1 MDCIEVLSVSDSA
14 HALPWSQNEAELVTE
29 LQCGSDAAY
38 DWLVTHYST
47 PVYSLVFGMVS
58 EPSDAADITQDV
70 FLKAF
75 RGIRGFRRGSSL
87 KTWLYRI
94 AIREGLNHRRWLW
107 RHHRGQDSIDIETE
121 NGPCGMQ
128 IQDERDTP
136 FDQAASHEIQKA
148 VRGALSQ
155 VPASFR
161 SAVILRDLEGMSYEE
176 VAEVL
181 EVSVGTVKS
190 RILRGRRLLRE
201 ILRPYLGT
209 RAAYYGVSS
218 EAQRSHALEVNQNS
232 PAVMHSTLFSRVED
246 ENYSTDDADDLA
258 NSDQLD
264 SARGGVR

>member
-1 MDCIEVLSVSDSA
+1 VSDSA

-75 RGIRGFRRGSSL
+75 RGIRGFRQGSSL

-107 RHHRGQDSIDIETE
+107 RHHRAQDSIDTETE
-121 NGPCGMQ
+121 CGSCASQ
-128 IQDERDTP
+128 IRDARESP
-136 FDQAASHEIQKA
+136 FDQAAAHEIQKA

-181 EVSVGTVKS
+181 DVSVGTVKS
-190 RILRGRRLLRE
+190 RILRGRRILRE

-209 RAAYYGVSS
+209 RSVYRGASR
-218 EAQRSHALEVNQNS
+218 EAKQLRVLETNRHS
-232 PAVMHSTLFSRVED
+232 PAVVHSTLFSEVEE
-246 ENYSTDDADDLA
+246 ENYDTDDADGLA
-258 NSDQLD
+258 NSEQLD
-264 SARGGVR
+264 GARGGV